1 MPGKQR
7 TQKKIEIGSR
17 IRMLR
22 TKLKLSMDEL
32 AARIDSTSG
41 TISNI
46 ENGFSMPS
54 GETLLR
60 LSETF
65 QLSVDWIMHG
75 QMPEKVHDSKSES
88 IFFNDKWHFFCQF
101 RESYLTSEESQRY
114 DALIALLPIAAELPN
129 EQLQLLLALAKQLHN
144 NQNE

>member
-1 MPGKQR
+1 MLPGKQR

-22 TKLKLSMDEL
+22 TKMKLSMDEL

-75 QMPEKVHDSKSES
+75 HMPEQVHDSKSES
-88 IFFNDKWHFFCQF
+88 IFFNDKWHFFCHF
-101 RESYLTSEESQRY
+101 RDVYMSSEESQRF
-114 DALIALLPIAAELPN
+114 DALCKLVPIAASLSN
-129 EQLQLLLALAKQLHN
+129 EQLQLLLAIAKQF
-144 NQNE
+144 QAKP